1 MPRFHGLALAELYG
15 ALRQQVD
22 YQRLPIA
29 HGWPMCAPRRI
40 DDPTRAVAVELRVAG
55 ERHHHVDFA
64 VRVCVVRTDDIFHL
78 HDVDRKA
85 VSPGSGLHDSSKP
98 NAAGYAT
105 AHPPR
110 GDPVSACRENGV
122 ECRAVG
128 GEQFAE
134 FLGEHRIDPA
144 SFDAS
149 GDRSDQH
156 GEFLGRHEIRSTA
169 GNETDVHFRLAFY
182 ACQATYIIHSASL
195 PAVRTPPSPMAH
207 GPP

>member
-40 DDPTRAVAVELRVAG
+40 DDPTRAV
-55 ERHHHVDFA
+55 
-64 VRVCVVRTDDIFHL
+64 
-78 HDVDRKA
+78 
-85 VSPGSGLHDSSKP
+85 
-98 NAAGYAT
+98 
-105 AHPPR
+105 
-110 GDPVSACRENGV
+110 
-122 ECRAVG
+122 G

-156 GEFLGRHEIRSTA
+156 GEFLGHHEIRSTA

-207 GPP
+207 